1 MNPRQWP
8 EALRARFK
16 RGPVT
21 PAPVINFLQK
31 KPTVG
36 WLVALLWA
44 VALALCVTVW
54 DNWLQLQDKDAD
66 TARVEAQFTAMALKQ
81 QKLIQASIQ
90 TSPQQKK
97 QLEAFTQQKATPY
110 ALLTTL
116 EQAWSPQV
124 ALLRLELEPVTQE
137 VDMDIESKDLA
148 DTFRFIERLKRQ
160 GTVDV
165 YLQHSAVNTQD
176 PMNPTVVKLRL
187 SAR

>member
-8 EALRARFK
+8 DTLRAIFTR
-16 RGPVT
+16 RPGPAA
-21 PAPVINFLQK
+21 PAINFQQK
-31 KPTVG
+31 KPTVV
-36 WLVALLWA
+36 WLVAVLWA
-44 VALALCVTVW
+44 VALSLSVTVW

-66 TARVEAQFTAMALKQ
+66 TVRIEATFTAMALKQ

-97 QLEAFTQQKATPY
+97 QLEAFARHEATPY

-124 ALLRLELEPVTQE
+124 ALLRLELDVVAQE
-137 VDMDIESKDLA
+137 VGMDIESKELA

-165 YLQHSAVNTQD
+165 YLQQSAVNTQD
-176 PMNPTVVKLRL
+176 PMTPMVVKLRL